1 MTSNSVI
8 VSVKLWLNV
17 ANNDYITLCNFG
29 NCIMSGRSKQKKKKP
44 GLDRVNATVHTQ
56 SIHLN
61 ESLMNW

>member
-29 NCIMSGRSKQKKKKP
+29 NCIMSGRSKQKKKP
-44 GLDRVNATVHTQ
+44 GLDRAYATVHTQ